1 MSTGM
6 QLVVAVSLLAAAA
19 ASGPARRGM
28 YVSLYREQPHQPH
41 VFEYILGDAAKEDH
55 LLAYCR
61 RHGVNALTIYDGY
74 PAMRQ
79 HAANLSAFVARARAV
94 AGITTVE
101 VAMSERTSFWD
112 VLNAYQRNQPTVDA
126 ATGRLDGIVTE
137 IVYWHDGDAND
148 AGDAAGRRRVRPR
161 AWHPRPRAGPGGQ
174 FHWELH
180 GRLWRRGR
188 HRRPRRPPATAAQ
201 RRNHH
206 V

>member
-1 MSTGM
+1 M

-137 IVYWHDGDAND
+137 IEYWHDGDAMTLATLPGASRCCCSVLFCFVPCSVD
-148 AGDAAGRRRVRPR
+148 FLDCQLRITVLSLTSMQDELADVECR
-161 AWHPRPRAGPGGQ
+161 A
-174 FHWELH
+174 L
-180 GRLWRRGR
+180 
-188 HRRPRRPPATAAQ
+188 TAKANQ
-201 RRNHH
+201 RY
-206 V
+206 

>member
-6 QLVVAVSLLAAAA
+6 QFLVAVSLVAAAA

-94 AGITTVE
+94 ARKAGDE
-101 VAMSERTSFWD
+101 PAD
-112 VLNAYQRNQPTVDA
+112 VLLGRAESVPAQPTK
-126 ATGRLDGIVTE
+126 R
-137 IVYWHDGDAND
+137 
-148 AGDAAGRRRVRPR
+148 
-161 AWHPRPRAGPGGQ
+161 
-174 FHWELH
+174 
-180 GRLWRRGR
+180 
-188 HRRPRRPPATAAQ
+188 
-201 RRNHH
+201 
-206 V
+206 